1 MIQLAKNILKQIS
14 FALNQMTDLE
24 YTQSVELFSGA
35 SISQHTRHIIEFYTC
50 AIDSTHTIINFD
62 SRQRDQTIEQDR
74 DFSLQIIDS
83 IIVNLDLL
91 KEDKA
96 IIIEAQLGGETHLL
110 QSSLHRELL
119 YVVEHAVHHMA
130 IIKMGVLLNFPHICL
145 APNFGVAESTIEY
158 RKQCAQ

>member
-1 MIQLAKNILKQIS
+1 MIQVAKNILKQIS

-24 YTQSVELFSGA
+24 YTQPVELFSGA

-50 AIDSTHTIINFD
+50 AIDSRDTIINFD
-62 SRQRDQTIEQDR
+62 SRQRDQRIEQDR

-83 IIVNLDLL
+83 IISNLDLL

-96 IIIEAQLGGETHLL
+96 IIIEAQLGGQTHLL

-145 APNFGVAESTIEY
+145 APNFGVAESTLEY